1 MHSFMEDTGINE
13 RYFHG
18 LELRLAVRD
27 EIADVAEVI
36 DKSMLLE
43 FGPRKLSHVFSC
55 ALLGNIG
62 CAANNLPPQS

>member
-1 MHSFMEDTGINE
+1 MWPCKIVSG
-13 RYFHG
+13 RAL
-18 LELRLAVRD
+18 LEAGGD
-27 EIADVAEVI
+27 AYEVI